1 MGKFLEF
8 NKKVSY
14 EMSNSVMIRHLCGD
28 KTSGTATAHHMHI
41 THQLITLCE
50 VIKAV
55 PNPSPYRIFG

>member
-28 KTSGTATAHHMHI
+28 KTPGTATAHHMHI
-41 THQLITLCE
+41 TH
-50 VIKAV
+50 
-55 PNPSPYRIFG
+55 PSHADHPL